1 MPLLCSILL
10 LAAAVGAQLPP
21 FSWEKI
27 PVFAF
32 PGASTRFMD
41 AGELL
46 HFSKFQ
52 QLVIWGINASCINIT
67 TGTQYPAQWGG
78 DKRCFGTCI
87 QAVGALENQ
96 TFALNMDTQLQ
107 LQALALKASGAPLVL
122 GYFNGAVAEL
132 YFEQQEKW
140 CRNASFQPQHL
151 ALASLGEVDCFHQG
165 CNFVGMEYRAF
176 DYRQKE
182 TRDFW
187 VDTILPALIASP
199 HIDGVFLDEMDLVI
213 NNRCAHWHC
222 SPTELADLTAGY
234 ELLLDAALA
243 KAATLGK
250 FLSVSITSTLTN
262 NPQYHRAITDS
273 IKRHSSGARYY
284 EFFAGNSQ
292 GMDHLATLAYEAQTL
307 GIPVHAHAESITH
320 NPSFVEL
327 ALFLL
332 GMGNNSFFS
341 YSPSWTFED
350 FPWLP
355 EFDLPLGA
363 PQGPAVERNATVPP
377 WEARNGTSLI
387 CGLVP
392 SPGASGPGAAFVGS
406 LPSAEACEAAVRSN
420 ASFTAWTWVTPLFG
434 EASWRQGCY
443 GLLVEQQPHCLSAPP
458 QCGTPC
464 FTQAAQGLIS
474 AAGVA
479 FNQSAGLSRTFEHL
493 TVTYNPKTSQAWIT
507 PLK

>member
-1 MPLLCSILL
+1 MRLPLLFSF
-10 LAAAVGAQLPP
+10 LAAAVGTLLPP

-41 AGELL
+41 AGELS
-46 HFSKFQ
+46 HYSKFNTV
-52 QLVIWGINASCINIT
+52 VIWGINASCINIT
-67 TGTQYPAQWGG
+67 TGVQYPAQWGG
-78 DKRCFGTCI
+78 EKRCFGTCI
-87 QAVGALENQ
+87 QADGALENQ
-96 TFALNMDTQLQ
+96 TFALNMDAQLQ
-107 LQALALKASGAPLVL
+107 LQAQALKASGAPLVL

-140 CRNASFQPQHL
+140 SRNASFQPQHL
-151 ALASLGEVDCFHQG
+151 ALASMGEVDCFHAG

-176 DYRQKE
+176 DFRQSA

-199 HIDGVFLDEMDLVI
+199 LIDGVFLDEMDLVI
-213 NNRCAHWHC
+213 NNRCAKWKC
-222 SPTELADLTAGY
+222 SPTELADLTGGY
-234 ELLLDAALA
+234 ELLVDAALA
-243 KAATLGK
+243 KAAALDK

-262 NPQYHRAITDS
+262 NPPYHRAVTDS
-273 IKRHSSGARYY
+273 IRRHRSGARYY
-284 EFFAGNSQ
+284 EFFASSPL
-292 GMDHLATLAYEAQTL
+292 DHLATLAFEAQTL
-307 GIPVHAHAESITH
+307 GIPVHAHAESITY

-327 ALFLL
+327 AIFLL
-332 GMGNNSFFS
+332 GAGKNSFFS
-341 YSPSWTFED
+341 YSPSWTFSD

-363 PQGPAVERNATVPP
+363 PQGPAVERNATLPP
-377 WEARNGTSLI
+377 WEVRNGSSLI

-406 LPSAEACEAAVRSN
+406 MPSAEACQAAVRAN

-434 EASWRQGCY
+434 EASWRLGCY
-443 GLLVEQQPHCLSAPP
+443 GLLNVQQPHCLSAPP
-458 QCGTPC
+458 QCSAPC
-464 FTQAAQGLIS
+464 FTQAAPGLVA

-479 FNQSAGLSRTFEHL
+479 FNQSVLSRTFELL
-493 TVTYNPKTSQAWIT
+493 TVTYNPKTNQAWII